1 MKRKVVDV
9 LLITLVFTAC
19 VVKVAPISGQN
30 KENTIQNNTNKEN
43 TKENTDK
50 NNIKQTKNAD
60 KRGISSVIEDSLEN
74 NNISGKTKHVEET
87 VKESPAVEE
96 EKIRQEGWTTSTL
109 NVREEPNTD
118 SNVLDTLPFNTYIK
132 YYEYNDEWAE
142 IAFDNGQA
150 YISRDYISDEE
161 CDFVMYDIPKYEGF
175 KSWMSYKAIT
185 NRSSK
190 QYKLQQ
196 IASTGYA
203 GIRTVNNRY
212 CVAIG
217 TAFDASIGTYIDL
230 ILEDGF
236 VIPCI
241 VADIKSPK
249 HTDANNVFTITGKTK
264 KTICCTEFVID
275 PEKLNV
281 NAMESGNISDCN
293 ELWTEHVRAIVVYD
307 KNVW

>member
-1 MKRKVVDV
+1 MYKRITAAV
-9 LLITLVFTAC
+9 LLGTFVFVAC
-19 VVKVAPISGQN
+19 VLNVAPNEGQSSEIEVKN
-30 KENTIQNNTNKEN
+30 EEIVTEN
-43 TKENTDK
+43 
-50 NNIKQTKNAD
+50 
-60 KRGISSVIEDSLEN
+60 KRGISSVVEDSLEN
-74 NNISGKTKHVEET
+74 NNISGKTKHIEEVVKEPPVVEET
-87 VKESPAVEE
+87 KVQ
-96 EKIRQEGWTTSTL
+96 QEGWTTENL
-109 NVREEPNTD
+109 NVREQPNTD
-118 SNVLDTLPFNTYIK
+118 SGILDTIPFNTYIK
-132 YYEYNDEWAE
+132 YYEYNDDWAE
-142 IAFDNGQA
+142 ISFDNGQA
-150 YISRDYISDEE
+150 YISRDYISDQE

-190 QYKLQQ
+190 QYRLQQ

-203 GIRTVNNRY
+203 GMRTVNNRY

-236 VIPCI
+236 VIHCI
-241 VADIKSPK
+241 VADIKNPK

-275 PEKLNV
+275 LEKLNLD
-281 NAMESGNISDCN
+281 AMESGNISDCN
-293 ELWTEHVRAIVVYD
+293 ELWTECVRAIVVYD

>member
-1 MKRKVVDV
+1 MHKRIIAAV
-9 LLITLVFTAC
+9 LLGTFVFVAC
-19 VVKVAPISGQN
+19 VLNVAPNEGQSSEIEVKN
-30 KENTIQNNTNKEN
+30 EEIVTEN
-43 TKENTDK
+43 
-50 NNIKQTKNAD
+50 

-74 NNISGKTKHVEET
+74 NNISGKTKHIEEI
-87 VKESPAVEE
+87 VKESPVVEE
-96 EKIRQEGWTTSTL
+96 EKIQQEGWTTTTL
-109 NVREEPNTD
+109 NVREQPNTD
-118 SNVLDTLPFNTYIK
+118 SSILDTLPFNTYIK

-142 IAFDNGQA
+142 IAFDDGQA
-150 YISRDYISDEE
+150 YISREYISDEE
-161 CDFVMYDIPKYEGF
+161 CEFVMYDIPKYEGF

-185 NRSSK
+185 NKSSK

-275 PEKLNV
+275 LEKLNLD
-281 NAMESGNISDCN
+281 AMESGNISDCN
-293 ELWTEHVRAIVVYD
+293 ELWTECVRAIVVYD

>member
-1 MKRKVVDV
+1 MHKRIIAAV
-9 LLITLVFTAC
+9 LLGTFVFVAC
-19 VVKVAPISGQN
+19 VLNVAPNEGQSSEIEVKN
-30 KENTIQNNTNKEN
+30 EENVTEN
-43 TKENTDK
+43 
-50 NNIKQTKNAD
+50 
-60 KRGISSVIEDSLEN
+60 KRGISSVIEDSLESN
-74 NNISGKTKHVEET
+74 DISSKTKHTEEV
-87 VKESPAVEE
+87 VKESPVEIE
-96 EKIRQEGWTTSTL
+96 EKDEVKIQQEGWTTTTL

-118 SNVLDTLPFNTYIK
+118 SGILDTLPFNTYIK
-132 YYEYNDEWAE
+132 YYEYDDEWAE
-142 IAFDNGQA
+142 IAFDDGQA

-161 CDFVMYDIPKYEGF
+161 CEFVMYDIPKYEGF

-185 NRSSK
+185 NKSSK

-275 PEKLNV
+275 PDKLNLD
-281 NAMESGNISDCN
+281 AMESGNISDCN
-293 ELWTEHVRAIVVYD
+293 ELWTECVRAIVVYD

>member
-1 MKRKVVDV
+1 MHKRIIAAV
-9 LLITLVFTAC
+9 LLGTFVFVAC
-19 VVKVAPISGQN
+19 ALNVAPNEGQSSEIEVKN
-30 KENTIQNNTNKEN
+30 EENVTEN
-43 TKENTDK
+43 
-50 NNIKQTKNAD
+50 

-74 NNISGKTKHVEET
+74 NNISGKTKHIEEV
-87 VKESPAVEE
+87 VKEPPVVEE
-96 EKIRQEGWTTSTL
+96 EKIQQEGWTTTTL

-118 SNVLDTLPFNTYIK
+118 SSILDTLPFNTYIK

-142 IAFDNGQA
+142 ISFDNGQG

-161 CDFVMYDIPKYEGF
+161 CEFVMYDIPKYEGF

-185 NRSSK
+185 DKSSK

-217 TAFDASIGTYIDL
+217 TAFDTSIGTYIDL

-264 KTICCTEFVID
+264 KTICCTEFVVD
-275 PEKLNV
+275 LEKLNV
-281 NAMESGNISDCN
+281 DAMESGNISDCN
-293 ELWTEHVRAIVVYD
+293 ELWTECVRAIVVYD

>member
-1 MKRKVVDV
+1 MHKRIIAAV
-9 LLITLVFTAC
+9 LLGTFVFVAC
-19 VVKVAPISGQN
+19 VLNVAPNEGQSSEIEVKN
-30 KENTIQNNTNKEN
+30 EENVTEN
-43 TKENTDK
+43 
-50 NNIKQTKNAD
+50 

-74 NNISGKTKHVEET
+74 NNISGKTKHIEEV
-87 VKESPAVEE
+87 VKEPPVAE
-96 EKIRQEGWTTSTL
+96 EKKIQQEGWTTTTL

-118 SNVLDTLPFNTYIK
+118 SNILDTLPFNTYIK

-142 IAFDNGQA
+142 ISFDNGQA

-161 CDFVMYDIPKYEGF
+161 CEFVMYDIPKYEGF

-185 NRSSK
+185 NKSSK

-249 HTDANNVFTITGKTK
+249 HTDTNNVFTITGKTK

-275 PEKLNV
+275 PDKLNLD
-281 NAMESGNISDCN
+281 AMESGNISDCN
-293 ELWTEHVRAIVVYD
+293 ELWTECVRAIVVYD
-307 KNVW
+307 KSAL

>member
-1 MKRKVVDV
+1 MHKRIIAAV
-9 LLITLVFTAC
+9 LLGTFVFVAC
-19 VVKVAPISGQN
+19 VLNVAPNEGQSSEIEVKN
-30 KENTIQNNTNKEN
+30 EENVTEN
-43 TKENTDK
+43 
-50 NNIKQTKNAD
+50 
-60 KRGISSVIEDSLEN
+60 KRGISSVIEDSLES
-74 NNISGKTKHVEET
+74 NNISSKTKHIEEA
-87 VKESPAVEE
+87 VKESPVEIE
-96 EKIRQEGWTTSTL
+96 GKDEVKIQQEGWTTTTL

-118 SNVLDTLPFNTYIK
+118 SNILDTLPFNTYIK

-142 IAFDNGQA
+142 IAYDNGKA

-161 CDFVMYDIPKYEGF
+161 CEFVMYDIPKYEGF

-190 QYKLQQ
+190 QYKLQK

-275 PEKLNV
+275 PDKLNLD
-281 NAMESGNISDCN
+281 AMESGNISDCN
-293 ELWTEHVRAIVVYD
+293 ELWTECVRAIVVYD
-307 KNVW
+307 RNVW

>member
-1 MKRKVVDV
+1 
-9 LLITLVFTAC
+9 
-19 VVKVAPISGQN
+19 
-30 KENTIQNNTNKEN
+30 
-43 TKENTDK
+43 
-50 NNIKQTKNAD
+50 
-60 KRGISSVIEDSLEN
+60 
-74 NNISGKTKHVEET
+74 
-87 VKESPAVEE
+87 
-96 EKIRQEGWTTSTL
+96 
-109 NVREEPNTD
+109 
-118 SNVLDTLPFNTYIK
+118 
-132 YYEYNDEWAE
+132 
-142 IAFDNGQA
+142 
-150 YISRDYISDEE
+150 
-161 CDFVMYDIPKYEGF
+161 MYDIPKYEGF

-185 NRSSK
+185 NKSSK

-275 PEKLNV
+275 PDKLNLD
-281 NAMESGNISDCN
+281 AMESGNISDCN
-293 ELWTEHVRAIVVYD
+293 ELWTECVRAIVVYD

>member
-1 MKRKVVDV
+1 MHKRIIAAV
-9 LLITLVFTAC
+9 LLGTFVFVAC
-19 VVKVAPISGQN
+19 VLNVAPNEGQSSEIEVKN
-30 KENTIQNNTNKEN
+30 EENVTEN
-43 TKENTDK
+43 
-50 NNIKQTKNAD
+50 

-74 NNISGKTKHVEET
+74 NNVSGKTKHIEEV
-87 VKESPAVEE
+87 VKEPPVEIE
-96 EKIRQEGWTTSTL
+96 EKDEVKIQQEGWTTTTL
-109 NVREEPNTD
+109 NVREEPNTN

-142 IAFDNGQA
+142 IAYDNGQA

-161 CDFVMYDIPKYEGF
+161 CEFVMYDIPKYEGF

-185 NRSSK
+185 NKSSK

-275 PEKLNV
+275 LEKLNLD
-281 NAMESGNISDCN
+281 AMESGNISDCN
-293 ELWTEHVRAIVVYD
+293 ELWAERVRAIVVYD

>member
-1 MKRKVVDV
+1 MHKRIIAAV
-9 LLITLVFTAC
+9 LLGTFVFVAC
-19 VVKVAPISGQN
+19 VLNVAPNEGQSSEIEVKN
-30 KENTIQNNTNKEN
+30 EEIVTEN
-43 TKENTDK
+43 
-50 NNIKQTKNAD
+50 
-60 KRGISSVIEDSLEN
+60 KRGISSVIEDSLETN
-74 NNISGKTKHVEET
+74 EISGKTKHIEEV
-87 VKESPAVEE
+87 VKESPVEIE
-96 EKIRQEGWTTSTL
+96 EKDEVKIQQEGWTSTTL

-118 SNVLDTLPFNTYIK
+118 SNILDTLPFNTYIK

-142 IAFDNGQA
+142 ISFDNGQA

-161 CDFVMYDIPKYEGF
+161 CEFVMYDIPKYEGF

-275 PEKLNV
+275 LEKLNLD
-281 NAMESGNISDCN
+281 AMESGNISDCN
-293 ELWTEHVRAIVVYD
+293 ELWTECVRAIVVYD

>member
-1 MKRKVVDV
+1 MHKRIIAAV
-9 LLITLVFTAC
+9 LLGTFVFVAC
-19 VVKVAPISGQN
+19 VLNVAPNEGQSSEIEVKN
-30 KENTIQNNTNKEN
+30 EEIVTEN
-43 TKENTDK
+43 
-50 NNIKQTKNAD
+50 
-60 KRGISSVIEDSLEN
+60 KRGISSVIEDSLESN
-74 NNISGKTKHVEET
+74 DISGKTKHIEEV
-87 VKESPAVEE
+87 VKEPPVEIE
-96 EKIRQEGWTTSTL
+96 GKDEVKIQQEGWTTTTL

-118 SNVLDTLPFNTYIK
+118 SSILDTLPFNTYIK
-132 YYEYNDEWAE
+132 YYEYDDEWAE
-142 IAFDNGQA
+142 ITYDNGQA

-185 NRSSK
+185 SRSSK
-190 QYKLQQ
+190 QYKLQV

-293 ELWTEHVRAIVVYD
+293 ELWTECVRAIVVYD
-307 KNVW
+307 RNVW

>member
-1 MKRKVVDV
+1 MNKKKFAVWLISVILLSISAI
-9 LLITLVFTAC
+9 LLIFSLFCKNFIGNGSEVPKNP
-19 VVKVAPISGQN
+19 VKSRVS
-30 KENTIQNNTNKEN
+30 EV
-43 TKENTDK
+43 DF
-50 NNIKQTKNAD
+50 AD
-60 KRGISSVIEDSLEN
+60 KRGISSVVENSLKNEDILA
-74 NNISGKTKHVEET
+74 KTKNPKEN
-87 VKESPAVEE
+87 VKEPSMEDE
-96 EKIRQEGWTTSTL
+96 DEKVQLEGWTTSSL
-109 NVREEPNTD
+109 NVREQPNTESD
-118 SNVLDTLPFNTYIK
+118 VLEVLPFNTYIR
-132 YYEYNDEWAE
+132 YYEYDDEWAE
-142 IAFDNGQA
+142 IAFDDGHA
-150 YISRDYISDEE
+150 YVNRNYISDEE
-161 CDFVMYDIPKYEGF
+161 CNFIMYNIPEYYGF

-185 NRSSK
+185 NKSSK

-275 PEKLNV
+275 PDKLNLD
-281 NAMESGNISDCN
+281 AMESGNISDCN
-293 ELWTEHVRAIVVYD
+293 ELWTECVRAIVVYD
-307 KNVW
+307 KSAL

>member
-1 MKRKVVDV
+1 MHKRIIAVV
-9 LLITLVFTAC
+9 LLGTFVFVAC
-19 VVKVAPISGQN
+19 VLNVAPNEGQSSEIEVKN
-30 KENTIQNNTNKEN
+30 EEIVTEN
-43 TKENTDK
+43 
-50 NNIKQTKNAD
+50 

-74 NNISGKTKHVEET
+74 NNISGKTKHIEEV
-87 VKESPAVEE
+87 VKEPPVEIE
-96 EKIRQEGWTTSTL
+96 EKDETKIQQEGWTTTTL

-118 SNVLDTLPFNTYIK
+118 SSILDTLPFNTYIR
-132 YYEYNDEWAE
+132 YYEYDDEWAE
-142 IAFDNGQA
+142 ISFDNGQA

-161 CDFVMYDIPKYEGF
+161 CEFVMYDIPKYEGF

-293 ELWTEHVRAIVVYD
+293 ELWTECVRSIVVYD

>member
-1 MKRKVVDV
+1 MHKRIIAAV
-9 LLITLVFTAC
+9 LLGTFVFVAC
-19 VVKVAPISGQN
+19 VLNVAPNEGQSSEIEVKN
-30 KENTIQNNTNKEN
+30 EENVTEN
-43 TKENTDK
+43 
-50 NNIKQTKNAD
+50 
-60 KRGISSVIEDSLEN
+60 KRGISSVIEDSLESN
-74 NNISGKTKHVEET
+74 DISSKTKHIEEV
-87 VKESPAVEE
+87 VKESPVEVEE
-96 EKIRQEGWTTSTL
+96 KDEVKIQQEGWTTTTL

-118 SNVLDTLPFNTYIK
+118 SNILDVLPFNTYIK

-142 IAFDNGQA
+142 ISFDNGQA

-161 CDFVMYDIPKYEGF
+161 CEFVMYDIPKYEGF

-249 HTDANNVFTITGKTK
+249 HTDTNNVFTITGKTK

-293 ELWTEHVRAIVVYD
+293 ELWTECVRSIVVYD

>member
-1 MKRKVVDV
+1 MHKRIIAAV
-9 LLITLVFTAC
+9 LLGTFVFVAC
-19 VVKVAPISGQN
+19 VLNVAPNEGQSN
-30 KENTIQNNTNKEN
+30 EIEVKNEENVAEN
-43 TKENTDK
+43 
-50 NNIKQTKNAD
+50 

-74 NNISGKTKHVEET
+74 NDISGKTKHIEET
-87 VKESPAVEE
+87 VKESPVVEE
-96 EKIRQEGWTTSTL
+96 EKIQQEGWTTTTL
-109 NVREEPNTD
+109 NVREQPNTD
-118 SNVLDTLPFNTYIK
+118 SNILDVLPFNTYIK
-132 YYEYNDEWAE
+132 YYEYDDEWAE
-142 IAFDNGQA
+142 ITYDNGQA

-161 CDFVMYDIPKYEGF
+161 CEFVMYDIPKYEGF

-185 NRSSK
+185 NKSSK

-275 PEKLNV
+275 PEKLNLD
-281 NAMESGNISDCN
+281 AMESGNISDCN
-293 ELWTEHVRAIVVYD
+293 ELWAERVRAIVVYD